1 MTMTT
6 SIRRLCAMA
15 LGAFA
20 LLTSS
25 CSERPAAV
33 PTVAAPAPVVAPALW
48 RVRDADTTIY
58 LFGTVHVL
66 PAPVDWNRGRIAAA
80 LMASSVLVTEANTDD
95 QATLQR
101 AFMAKGTRTDGKL
114 LRDTMTPEA
123 RARYEAAMRGLG
135 LPEAAFDPLKAWL
148 PAVFLPVET
157 LRRAGY
163 SPESGVETQLVAIAK
178 ARGMARDAL
187 ETPESQL
194 DAFDSI
200 PPQVQIAYLD
210 EVVSQLPE
218 ATSVVGRMVDAW
230 KAGKVDELARVI
242 NDDEDNPD
250 VRAALLTRRNGNWA
264 QWIKARMAQP
274 GTVFVAVGAGHLGGP
289 DSVQTQLARL
299 HVRVSRVQ

>member
-1 MTMTT
+1 MTMITKT
-6 SIRRLCAMA
+6 RRLCALA

-25 CSERPAAV
+25 CAERPAAV
-33 PTVAAPAPVVAPALW
+33 SPAAASATAVAPALW
-48 RVRDADTTIY
+48 KLGDADTTIY

-80 LMASSVLVTEANTDD
+80 LAASGVLVTEADIDD
-95 QATLQR
+95 QAALQR
-101 AFMAKGTRTDGKL
+101 AFMAKGARTDGKL

-123 RARYEAAMRGLG
+123 RARYETAMRGLG

-148 PAVFLPVET
+148 PAIFLPVET

-163 SPESGVETQLVAIAK
+163 SPESGVEAQLLAIAK

-187 ETPESQL
+187 ETPELQL
-194 DAFDSI
+194 DAFDFI

-210 EVVSQLPE
+210 EVVAQLPQ
-218 ATSVVGRMVDAW
+218 ATSVVGAMVDAW
-230 KAGKVDELARVI
+230 KAGKAKELAKVI

-250 VRAALLTRRNGNWA
+250 VRAALLTRRNVHWA
-264 QWIKARMAQP
+264 QWIKARLAQP

-289 DSVQTQLARL
+289 DSVQEQLGKL